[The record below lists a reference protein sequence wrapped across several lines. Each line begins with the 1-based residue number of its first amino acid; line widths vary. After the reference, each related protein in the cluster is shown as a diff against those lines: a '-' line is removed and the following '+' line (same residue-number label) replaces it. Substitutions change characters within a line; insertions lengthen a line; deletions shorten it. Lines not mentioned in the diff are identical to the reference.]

1 MKKWVISIIAL
12 IFIVSCAVFFFRG
25 YIAKNII
32 SAYLAHQ
39 LKTDVYIARARID
52 FKHNISIESLHIRNN
67 DGLDLYAGSGVLR
80 LYPSYLLRQGLGV
93 KFELQDI
100 RFLYSDM
107 KVLRSVFEM
116 LALGDVDELQFLS
129 AKGEFSYGAGKS
141 LLKSLYLD
149 GELIRVKAHGMAD
162 DSFMDYDI
170 RLFLSRALTSGIPES
185 IKKVFFKQE
194 GDWSSAELKISGSRD
209 NPSINF
215 STDLFTLSVS

>member
-1 MKKWVISIIAL
+1 MKKWFISIAVL
-12 IFIVSCAVFFFRG
+12 ILIISCAVFSFRG
-25 YIAKNII
+25 YIVKNII
-32 SAYLAHQ
+32 SGYLAHQ
-39 LKTDVYIARARID
+39 LKADVVIARARID
-52 FKHNISIESLHIRNN
+52 SNYNINIKSLSIKNE
-67 DGLDLYAGSGVLR
+67 DGLDLHAGSGVIK
-80 LYPSYLLRQGLGV
+80 LYPWYFLKQGLAV

-100 RFLYSDM
+100 RFLYSDI

-116 LALGDVDELQFLS
+116 LALGDVDELKFLS
-129 AKGEFSYGAGKS
+129 AKGEFSYGGRKS

-170 RLFLSRALTSGIPES
+170 RLFLSRTLTSGIPEA

-194 GDWSSAELKISGSRD
+194 GDWSNAELKVSGSRD